1 MPIVLL
7 ISVIQMA
14 RVLLPYLYL
23 LVWEL
28 EKCIKCASWSNFLDL
43 DKMEKQNYV
52 FFFCRR
58 NKTKLCYRFS
68 FWMLNAHPSKHS
80 RSSKSSWGLWQGKL
94 PSINCSCIVV
104 TFLSDFEGRILLHFV
119 ILREI
124 YFLGCSL

>member
-43 DKMEKQNYV
+43 DKMEKHNFFFVEETKQNYV
-52 FFFCRR
+52 I
-58 NKTKLCYRFS
+58 
-68 FWMLNAHPSKHS
+68 
-80 RSSKSSWGLWQGKL
+80 GLV
-94 PSINCSCIVV
+94 SEC
-104 TFLSDFEGRILLHFV
+104 
-119 ILREI
+119 
-124 YFLGCSL
+124 